1 MKNNFSL
8 YNSLIFVG
16 ENSFHALDKYIRKEA
31 FSDILILVDE
41 NSKNFCL
48 PILLSNVSC
57 LKNSQV
63 CEIQSGERNK
73 SLIGLNKIFAFFL
86 SKGFD
91 NNSLILNLGGGV
103 ICDLG
108 GFAASVLKRGVRF
121 VNIPTSL
128 MAQVDAAV
136 GGKVGVNFNNNK
148 NQIGLFSLP
157 ELVLVYPEFTNSLP
171 RDHFMSAYSEIFKYA
186 LIFDKS
192 FWLRFRL
199 KENLNH
205 NRLEEIIV
213 KCLKIKIE
221 IVSSDF
227 YDKKNRRKLN
237 FGHSIAHAIESVFL
251 FHNKEISHGN
261 ALAVGLICETF
272 LSYQKFQF
280 SDDVLK
286 EVVQTIKN
294 CFKSIHLPKIY
305 DNKVLEYLASDKKN
319 ISNQYNFTLIKNIGQ
334 SVVNCDM
341 LDVDILRSLDYYRE
355 LCQV

>member
-136 GGKVGVNFNNNK
+136 GGKVGVNFNNN
-148 NQIGLFSLP
+148 N
-157 ELVLVYPEFTNSLP
+157 
-171 RDHFMSAYSEIFKYA
+171 AKY
-186 LIFDKS
+186 L
-192 FWLRFRL
+192 
-199 KENLNH
+199 
-205 NRLEEIIV
+205 
-213 KCLKIKIE
+213 
-221 IVSSDF
+221 
-227 YDKKNRRKLN
+227 
-237 FGHSIAHAIESVFL
+237 
-251 FHNKEISHGN
+251 
-261 ALAVGLICETF
+261 
-272 LSYQKFQF
+272 
-280 SDDVLK
+280 
-286 EVVQTIKN
+286 
-294 CFKSIHLPKIY
+294 
-305 DNKVLEYLASDKKN
+305 
-319 ISNQYNFTLIKNIGQ
+319 
-334 SVVNCDM
+334 
-341 LDVDILRSLDYYRE
+341 
-355 LCQV
+355 